1 MRRLQNLRFGLI
13 CFGICC
19 WGGISCTNAFSQTR
33 RSDVRQYR
41 PSRETLS
48 PYVGLLQGNN
58 GVIPNYYTL
67 VQPRLE
73 QRDFNQQIQAT
84 TRIQALD
91 IQTLSGGAE
100 STPRPVQTGKNAGF
114 QQYLHYYPTMPVTRR
129 RP

>member
-1 MRRLQNLRFGLI
+1 MSRLHSRRFGLI
-13 CFGICC
+13 CFGICL

-41 PSRETLS
+41 PAQGTLS

-91 IQTLSGGAE
+91 IQTLTGSPE
-100 STPRPVQTGKNAGF
+100 STPRAVQTGKNAGF